1 MLLSQDTEPEII
13 YGVSFMRYLEIIWN
27 SRITHPDLD
36 ILLFDDD
43 DVKRVFRYSKYH
55 PGVASAFS
63 LILSN
68 HLFIYMWSTFSS
80 ITSLENFEPITR
92 ARTRLVEHLSD
103 STYQLAKYKDIIEK
117 IKLSD
122 EPTQDTTFAQAVADK
137 SNTGVENP
145 NKTKYNIL
153 HCLNLDFTQ
162 KPIAV

>member
-1 MLLSQDTEPEII
+1 MLDIYIYIYITPQGLVVKPGKNDRLIWDGLLIPHWLNVCINMLLSQDTEPEII

-103 STYQLAKYKDIIEK
+103 STY
-117 IKLSD
+117 
-122 EPTQDTTFAQAVADK
+122 
-137 SNTGVENP
+137 
-145 NKTKYNIL
+145 
-153 HCLNLDFTQ
+153 
-162 KPIAV
+162 